1 MNSAPDDEQRR
12 LLELS
17 DERDMW
23 LRQVLAAERAAY
35 QRGRAAGMDNGRAA
49 ADREHAEA
57 WKAAASPIARGGP
70 AHAQLDR
77 LRYPPDG
84 RESWI
89 LPDPDPGPEPEPEL
103 EI

>member
-1 MNSAPDDEQRR
+1 MNSAPDHEQQR

-23 LRQVLAAERAAY
+23 LRQVLASERAAY
-35 QRGRAAGMDNGRAA
+35 QRGRAAGIDNGRAA
-49 ADREHAEA
+49 AEREHAEA
-57 WKAAASPIARGGP
+57 WKAAARQIARGGP
-70 AHAQLDR
+70 THDELDR
-77 LRYPPDG
+77 LRYPPGG

-89 LPDPDPGPEPEPEL
+89 LPDPDPDPEPEPEL